1 MEISEHA
8 VLRFLERVK
17 GIDMNVIRS
26 EMNTPALAIADEFGS
41 PVVIGKNGER
51 MIVRNGVLV
60 TVLAKPM
67 GKGRVR

>member
-26 EMNTPALAIADEFGS
+26 EMNTPPLAIADEFGA

-60 TVLAKPM
+60 TVLAKRM

>member
-1 MEISEHA
+1 MEICEHA

-26 EMNTPALAIADEFGS
+26 EMNTPALAIADEFS
-41 PVVIGKNGER
+41 APVVIGKNGER

-60 TVLAKPM
+60 TVLAKRM